1 MSAAVEGLQST
12 LAAEHAAVWL
22 YGVLG
27 GQTSSSAQPSLS
39 KRIGETYVIHRS
51 RRDQLVRWLRD
62 ADEVP
67 VASEVAYELL
77 NEASTPAE
85 VSAIAI
91 EVEHACTETY
101 ADLVGRAVGAQ
112 RRWAITAM
120 IDAARREM
128 RFGGTAE
135 DLPGIRT

>member
-1 MSAAVEGLQST
+1 MFFVFKQKTAYERRISDWSSDVCSS
-12 LAAEHAAVWL
+12 
-22 YGVLG
+22 VL
-27 GQTSSSAQPSLS
+27 PSLS
-39 KRIGETYVIHRS
+39 KRIRETYVIHRS

-120 IDAARREM
+120 IDAAPRAV
-128 RFGGTAE
+128 RFGGPE
-135 DLPGIRT
+135 DGRAAVWAKGCKS

>member
-39 KRIGETYVIHRS
+39 KRLGETYVIHRS

-62 ADEVP
+62 ADDVP
-67 VASEVAYELL
+67 VASAVAYELL
-77 NEASTPAE
+77 TEASPPAE
-85 VSAIAI
+85 VSAIPNDVAPAGH
-91 EVEHACTETY
+91 EPET
-101 ADLVGRAVGAQ
+101 DPP
-112 RRWAITAM
+112 RR
-120 IDAARREM
+120 
-128 RFGGTAE
+128 
-135 DLPGIRT
+135 P